1 MKYIQI
7 TFAALIVIPVFV
19 LSVFI
24 GIIPSAILRGLG
36 AVSLSERWNRINAIG
51 ISRTILFTLGSRV
64 RVYGEEH
71 IPPQGSR
78 VCYVVNHQSML
89 DIPVLIAYAR
99 VWAGFIAKK
108 ELRSVPILNF
118 WIQSMHCV
126 YIDRTSPRSA
136 IDAIFKGVD
145 NIRKGVPMV
154 IFPEGTRSRTGTLGE
169 FKPGSLKLATRS
181 KALIVPI
188 TIDGTRYALESRRGI
203 GFPRVNLTIAEPI
216 DTASLNEEQMK
227 SLSDTVFKAIEKG
240 QRRAVPGE

>member
-7 TFAALIVIPVFV
+7 TFAVLIVIPVFI

-64 RVYGEEH
+64 NVYGGEN
-71 IPPQGSR
+71 IPPQGSK

-89 DIPVLIAYAR
+89 DIPVLIAYGH

-145 NIRKGVPMV
+145 HIRKGIPMV
-154 IFPEGTRSRTGTLGE
+154 IFPEGTRSRTGRLGE

-188 TIDGTRYALESRRGI
+188 TIDGTRFALEGKRGI
-203 GFPRVNLTIAEPI
+203 GFPRVTLTIAEPI
-216 DTASLNEEQMK
+216 DTASLNEEEMIN
-227 SLSDTVFKAIEKG
+227 LSNTIFKAIEKG
-240 QRRAVPGE
+240 QRSPVPGE